1 MDIQIVLD
9 PHSQVI
15 TTGDTIT
22 GRVLLDV
29 RKRSN
34 ITAIDVKL
42 RGYIRTSLLSENDMD
57 TDTFK
62 PYHDKHEFLR
72 LSQTLLPPPQARK
85 GFWGSSMALS
95 AGQHDFPFE
104 FKLPTTT
111 TCGKKVQSEK
121 GAETRKGCNRAPT
134 HNERGLPPSFMQVS
148 DEVEI
153 AYCIKATA
161 TRPDL
166 FKDNLQTTYHFNFR
180 PIEQAWDPMPR
191 LTSVKHQHQFDL
203 QRITPSSETA
213 SPDDEY
219 FPDMVRT
226 AAPDRELA
234 SILVDA
240 RLPKPAILFCNHD
253 VPLDIT
259 IRKVNAFSGQL
270 YLQSLQVTLIG
281 YTQIQTQAAS
291 RRKVDTWVVMSNCNL
306 DIPIGYPEDA
316 AGAHMALPPMLW
328 RHKPVPASVTPSF
341 DVCGVS
347 RHYELEITLGLTYE
361 SPHTSRP
368 GTVWLPLRQPV
379 DLHPDFPALPSPANI
394 SVSSGDSTP
403 RSRSFASS
411 SQSSS

>member
-104 FKLPTTT
+104 FKV
-111 TCGKKVQSEK
+111 KS
-121 GAETRKGCNRAPT
+121 
-134 HNERGLPPSFMQVS
+134 SFP